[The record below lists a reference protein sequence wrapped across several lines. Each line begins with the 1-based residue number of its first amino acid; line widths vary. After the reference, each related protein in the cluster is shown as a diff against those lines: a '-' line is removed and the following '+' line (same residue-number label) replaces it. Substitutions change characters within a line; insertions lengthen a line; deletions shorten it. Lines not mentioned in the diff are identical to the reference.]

1 MKRYGNLYAQI
12 CDINNLRLAA
22 QNAASGKRRRSEV
35 TAFFAR
41 LEENLEQLH
50 RELTEKRYKTSPYD
64 VFVKFEGKRREI
76 YKHSVTEWY
85 TGRSC
90 RCLSLY
96 GRHSLPRTR
105 TPA

>member
-1 MKRYGNLYAQI
+1 MKRYGNLYARI
-12 CDINNLRLAA
+12 CDIGNLREAA
-22 QNAASGKRRRSEV
+22 HNAASGKRKRDEV
-35 TAFFAR
+35 TAFFAN
-41 LEENLEQLH
+41 LEENLVQLH

-64 VFVKFEGKRREI
+64 VKYI
-76 YKHSVTEWY
+76 NCHSVTEWY

-96 GRHSLPRTR
+96 GRHSLPPTR